1 MSKLGPGSQTR
12 RFKAFHG
19 GCAHF
24 APALSHGIAG
34 TLGQDFLFVR
44 SMIRTFEADLE
55 RPYGLP
61 GVSSKVSKEE
71 PFVFAGPFWTGEY
84 WGRLHSPSG
93 AGT

>member
-19 GCAHF
+19 GCAHS
-24 APALSHGIAG
+24 APSLSHGIAG
-34 TLGQDFLFVR
+34 TLGQDFLLVR
-44 SMIRTFEADLE
+44 SMIRTFEAD
-55 RPYGLP
+55 LP

-93 AGT
+93 TGT